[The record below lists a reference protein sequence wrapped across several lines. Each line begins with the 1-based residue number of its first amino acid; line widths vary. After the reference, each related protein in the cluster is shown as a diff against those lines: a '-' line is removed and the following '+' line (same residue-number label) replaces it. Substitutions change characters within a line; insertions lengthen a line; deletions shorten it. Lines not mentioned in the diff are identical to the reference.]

1 MPLATLITG
10 AYTMTYDAAATGITE
25 DGYELSWE
33 PKQELI
39 NRSDVYG
46 DMTIDAI
53 FRGTD
58 AFIQTEFKEWK
69 SATLAAAYPWATLGQ
84 IGVIGRLASNV
95 AKALVLTATAG
106 TPAAAAPA
114 TLTATLALLAQN
126 SNPRAMINSR
136 LRTLPCRFMLL
147 PADISGTLKHFA
159 TT

>member
-1 MPLATLITG
+1 MPLATLIAG
-10 AYTMTYDAAATGITE
+10 SSNMSWDGSDTGITE
-25 DGYELSWE
+25 SGYELSWE

-46 DMTIDAI
+46 DMTIDTI
-53 FRGTD
+53 FLGTD
-58 AFIQTEFKEWK
+58 VFIQTEFKEWK

-84 IGVIGRLASNV
+84 IGVISRLGSNV
-95 AKALVLTATAG
+95 AKALVLTAIAG

-114 TLTATLALLAQN
+114 SLTGTLSLLAQN
-126 SNPRAMINSR
+126 SNPRAMFNAR

-147 PADISGTLKHFA
+147 PADIAGTLKHFA